1 MSDSAILR
9 GLSTAVGVGSKM
21 LPGKAGLVGGI
32 IAEAI
37 ALAADFAKAGREPVA
52 AIRRVRDTQPELA
65 AIDARWQAALTKRLG
80 QILAKMPEDSQENI
94 YDDLST
100 IARG

>member
-21 LPGKAGLVGGI
+21 LPGKAGLVGAI

-37 ALAADFAKAGREPVA
+37 ALAADFAKAGRDPVA

-65 AIDARWQAALTKRLG
+65 AIDRRWQALLTKRLG
-80 QILAKMPEDSQENI
+80 QILAKVPDDSQEDI
-94 YDDLST
+94 YADLNT

>member
-21 LPGKAGLVGGI
+21 LPGAAGVIGGI
-32 IAEAI
+32 VAEAI
-37 ALAADFAKAGREPVA
+37 ALAADFAKAGRDPVA

-65 AIDARWQAALTKRLG
+65 AIDRRWQALLTKRLG
-80 QILAKMPEDSQENI
+80 QILAKVPEDSREDI
-94 YDDLST
+94 YADLTT